1 MSDILTMYG
10 AGRLTKDPE
19 VMSYGTGK
27 SFTKLSIACSLG
39 FGEYAQTYFVNATA
53 FGKTGENI
61 NKYFKKGDQIIFQGT
76 PQQNKKDDKV
86 YHGVVISSFAFGQ
99 KKGEGK
105 QSASEKSS
113 TPQEQESPFDDNDI
127 PF

>member
-19 VMSYGTGK
+19 VWSYGSGK

-39 FGEYAQTYFVNATA
+39 FGDYAQTYFVNATA

-61 NKYFKKGDQIIFQGT
+61 NKYFKKGDQIIFHGT

-99 KKGEGK
+99 KKGERQ
-105 QSASEKSS
+105 QSSE
-113 TPQEQESPFDDNDI
+113 PQEQDSPFDDNDI
-127 PF
+127 QF